1 MGPISR
7 RELFLGGAASLLPLA
22 APQDKRRLKIVC
34 AGAHPDDPE
43 TGAGGTMARYADL
56 GHDAVNLYLT
66 KGEAGIK
73 GKTHDE
79 AAAIRSA
86 ELGKACEILKTRPLF
101 GGQVDGATELN
112 AARYEEF
119 RKILAAEKP
128 DLVLT
133 HWPIDTHP
141 DHRAISMLVY
151 DAWLR
156 LGRSFALY
164 YFEVDAGAQTQH
176 FHATHYVDITPVV
189 DRKKEA
195 CYAHASQNP
204 PGFYDRYH
212 EPMQRHRGL
221 EADVAAAEAFIRHAR
236 NRGEMLA

>member
-1 MGPISR
+1 MGVISR
-7 RELFLGGAASLLPLA
+7 RDLFLGGAASLLPLA
-22 APQDKRRLKIVC
+22 APQEKRRLKIVC

-43 TGAGGTMARYADL
+43 TGAGGTMARYADQ
-56 GHDAVNLYLT
+56 GHDTVNLYLT

-73 GKTHDE
+73 GKSAEE

-86 ELGKACEILKTRPLF
+86 ELERACAILKVRPAF
-101 GGQVDGATELN
+101 GGQIDGATEIN
-112 AARYEEF
+112 AARYKEF
-119 RKILAAEKP
+119 REILSAEKP
-128 DLVLT
+128 DVLLT

-141 DHRAISMLVY
+141 DHRAISLLVY

-164 YFEVDAGAQTQH
+164 YFEVDVGAQTQH
-176 FHATHYVDITPVV
+176 FHPTHYVDITATVE
-189 DRKKEA
+189 RKKEA

-212 EPMQRHRGL
+212 EPMQKLRGL
-221 EADVAAAEAFIRHAR
+221 EAGVGAAEAFVRHAR
-236 NRGEMLA
+236 NRGELIP